1 MRNPKANFLAK
12 SVQGWLGGASG
23 NPSCQAGESEKA
35 GLLAAAMSLISQEVD
50 TKGERD
56 QGKWSHLPPLVQ
68 LCPLKSADWPLP
80 HWDLTHKP
88 HPETDFRQFFFQHL
102 LYPWYTLW
110 ILVNYLSRFLGKVW
124 SKQVKNLTVGTL
136 LDIIIVH
143 VPPKSCVTN
152 IILQCSIIWDA
163 VWWEVSWA
171 WRKVLMNGVM
181 SFLQEFGPLF
191 SLFCVYSL
199 PFHFVQWVEAV
210 WGPPPEAEHCSWTSR
225 LQNHEWK

>member
-1 MRNPKANFLAK
+1 ME
-12 SVQGWLGGASG
+12 S
-23 NPSCQAGESEKA
+23 PSSTGTALSLEVCR
-35 GLLAAAMSLISQEVD
+35 LAASPL
-50 TKGERD
+50 R
-56 QGKWSHLPPLVQ
+56 SHPQTSPWNRFQ
-68 LCPLKSADWPLP
+68 AI
-80 HWDLTHKP
+80 
-88 HPETDFRQFFFQHL
+88 FFQHL

-124 SKQVKNLTVGTL
+124 SKQVKNLTVGIL
-136 LDIIIVH
+136 LDIIIVY

-163 VWWEVSWA
+163 AWWEVSWA

-225 LQNHEWK
+225 LQNHEWKQIWFINRMALGILLQQQKMDKATQVHKHYLFRELNWLQGLSY